1 MLLFLGVLSAA
12 GLYGL
17 EEVYPRL
24 KEEHDKARILAKI
37 INSEGRGLVT
47 VDMEKLETNIVL
59 VEIDRKVMTARMM
72 VEMLSRSRWPVMALE
87 WDTYTVR
94 LVTHRDITERC
105 LSLAGDTLT
114 TVIRSAMETNK
125 NM

>member
-1 MLLFLGVLSAA
+1 MLSAA

-17 EEVYPRL
+17 EEVCPRL